1 MKKIYL
7 SGEVGWE
14 ITPREVRRQLEEA
27 KGEDVTV
34 FANSPGGLVSDA
46 LEIFNLFRNYE
57 GKKTIVLS
65 GFAMSCMSY
74 IPLAFDRVQAEDNAV
89 YMIHNVHGGV
99 WGDHNDIL
107 DYGAMCKGLSGMF
120 ASAYAKFTNKKVADI
135 SAMMDSTTFFYGQQ
149 IVDAG
154 FAHELIQ
161 TDQDQDSTAGLAKA
175 KLAFQELTSKMSADQ
190 QALKKDLNRASALA
204 LGDINRPN
212 EATNKTEKNIMT
224 LAELKAKFPELVAE
238 IVKEATQGTEAK
250 LQAAKAE
257 GAQQELNRIKSVQ
270 EQSFPGHE
278 SIVLAAMFDGKS
290 QAGDVAM
297 AINTANIQALQKA
310 GTDMSTDAPSPVDEP
325 LNNGE
330 IMKNPTKQPSTE
342 AEARALWDKS
352 ANLQQDFMSFE
363 DYYAFSKKDNRF
375 NVRVSG
381 GVK

>member
-1 MKKIYL
+1 VKKIYL